1 MFFDTSLCT
10 NSVFPRLSSC
20 VWYSFRTL
28 LDMEFRGRLLGY
40 SFDLKHAST
49 DTGLRAWGL
58 DTTVLPW
65 LRVDIVLEFGM
76 EYG

>member
-1 MFFDTSLCT
+1 
-10 NSVFPRLSSC
+10 
-20 VWYSFRTL
+20 
-28 LDMEFRGRLLGY
+28 MEFRGRLLGY

-49 DTGLRAWGL
+49 DAGLRAWGL